1 MARRCAT
8 AWYCRLCWPLV
19 RDHSPMLD
27 SDVVWVR
34 ADILALVL
42 ILLPLA
48 AGALWPKPGAK
59 WGFGK
64 EVIGGPRGISGCG
77 G

>member
-8 AWYCRLCWPLV
+8 AWYCRLCGPLV
-19 RDHSPMLD
+19 RDHSPILD
-27 SDVVWVR
+27 SDVACVG
-34 ADILALVL
+34 ADVLAWLL

-59 WGFGK
+59 RGFGK
-64 EVIGGPRGISGCG
+64 EVFGGPRGMSGCG